1 MQCRNQPGV
10 INSLGVLILL
20 IGGLI
25 VCTQSAA
32 QSGAPPIRAHSLYE
46 QCPSLQTSNESATNA
61 IASRTDNDAQK
72 RIEAAAG
79 LAKSC
84 DSRAVEPLVAALK
97 DSEVSVRLA
106 AVEALG
112 QLGDR
117 SAIEPLIEALNDQD
131 WRVRAALG
139 HTLCSFQAYQS
150 SNAALNT
157 LVNSGERKVNDEG
170 DLRARCIGIL
180 MVNQLRDVR
189 FSRKAIGF
197 LFTFLDHENAK
208 LRRIAEET
216 ALELKNTRN
225 GYHELIGILKQH
237 NYPDF
242 RRKAAYYLGKYNL
255 EEARP
260 ALAEAAT
267 GDRDPSVQKVA
278 KEALDGMK
286 KQ

>member
-1 MQCRNQPGV
+1 MPHPHRHNF
-10 INSLGVLILL
+10 NSGLLVLIFLWA
-20 IGGLI
+20 GL
-25 VCTQSAA
+25 AA
-32 QSGAPPIRAHSLYE
+32 RAQNVASPLRAEPLYE
-46 QCPSLQTSNESATNA
+46 KCAALKNDSEAAPAA
-61 IASRTDNDAQK
+61 IAALKDKQAAK
-72 RIEAAAG
+72 RVKAAET

-97 DSEVSVRLA
+97 DPEAQVRLA

-117 SAIEPLIEALNDQD
+117 SSIEPLIEALSDED

-139 HTLCSFQAYQS
+139 RTLCSFQVYQS

-157 LVNSGERKVNDEG
+157 LVNPAGKKVTDEG
-170 DLRARCIGIL
+170 DLCARCFGIL

-197 LFTFLDHENAK
+197 LFTFLDYEDEK

-216 ALELKNTRN
+216 ALELKSTRN
-225 GYHELIGILKQH
+225 GFRELIAILKQH
-237 NYPDF
+237 NYPVF
-242 RRKAAYYLGKYNL
+242 RRKAAYYLGKYNI
-255 EEARP
+255 EETRP
-260 ALAEAAT
+260 ALAEAAA

-278 KEALDGMK
+278 KEALEAMK

>member
-1 MQCRNQPGV
+1 MQRPPRHNFNP
-10 INSLGVLILL
+10 SLLVLILL
-20 IGGLI
+20 WAGL
-25 VCTQSAA
+25 AARA
-32 QSGAPPIRAHSLYE
+32 QSMAQSNSPPLRAELLYE
-46 QCPSLQTSNESATNA
+46 QCAPLKNDSESALSA
-61 IASRTDNDAQK
+61 IATLKDKETAK
-72 RIEAAAG
+72 RVKSAET

-97 DSEVSVRLA
+97 DPGAQVRLA

-117 SAIEPLIEALNDQD
+117 ASIEPLIEALSDED
-131 WRVRAALG
+131 WRVRAALARA
-139 HTLCSFQAYQS
+139 LCSFQVYQS

-157 LVNSGERKVNDEG
+157 LVNPAGRKINDGG
-170 DLRARCIGIL
+170 DLRARCFGVL

-197 LFTFLDHENAK
+197 LFTFLDYSDEK
-208 LRRIAEET
+208 LRQIAEET

-237 NYPDF
+237 NYSDF
-242 RRKAAYYLGKYNL
+242 RRKAVYYLGKYNI

-260 ALAEAAT
+260 ALVEAAAS
-267 GDRDPSVQKVA
+267 DRDPSVQKVA
-278 KEALDGMK
+278 KEA
-286 KQ
+286 

>member
-1 MQCRNQPGV
+1 MSRRNHHNF
-10 INSLGVLILL
+10 NSGLLILIFL
-20 IGGLI
+20 WMGLI
-25 VCTQSAA
+25 ACAQSAA
-32 QSGAPPIRAHSLYE
+32 QSTEPPLRAEPLYE
-46 QCPSLQTSNESATNA
+46 QCAALKNDSESAPVATA
-61 IASRTDNDAQK
+61 ALKDKEAAK
-72 RIEAAAG
+72 RIKAVEA

-97 DSEVSVRLA
+97 DPEAQVRLA

-112 QLGDR
+112 RLGDR
-117 SAIEPLIEALNDQD
+117 GSIEFLIEALSDQD
-131 WRVRAALG
+131 WRVRAALARA
-139 HTLCSFQAYQS
+139 LCSFHVYQS

-157 LVNSGERKVNDEG
+157 LVNPAGRKINDEG
-170 DLRARCIGIL
+170 DLRARCFGIL

-197 LFTFLDHENAK
+197 LFTFLDYENEK

-216 ALELKNTRN
+216 ALELKHTRN
-225 GYHELIGILKQH
+225 GFRELIGILKQH

-242 RRKAAYYLGKYNL
+242 RRKAVYYLGKYNI

-260 ALAEAAT
+260 ALAEAAA
-267 GDRDPSVQKVA
+267 GDRDASVQKVA
-278 KEALDGMK
+278 KEALEAMK

>member
-1 MQCRNQPGV
+1 MPRPHRH
-10 INSLGVLILL
+10 NSNSVLLVLIFLSA
-20 IGGLI
+20 GLI
-25 VCTQSAA
+25 ARA
-32 QSGAPPIRAHSLYE
+32 QSGAPPLRAEPLYE
-46 QCPSLQTSNESATNA
+46 QCAQLKNDSEPTPGA
-61 IASRTDNDAQK
+61 IATLKDKETAK
-72 RIEAAAG
+72 RIKAAES

-97 DSEVSVRLA
+97 DPEAQVRLA

-117 SAIEPLIEALNDQD
+117 SSIESLIETMSDED

-139 HTLCSFQAYQS
+139 RTLCSFQVYQS

-157 LVNSGERKVNDEG
+157 LVNPAGRKINDEG
-170 DLRARCIGIL
+170 DLRARCFGIL
-180 MVNQLRDVR
+180 MINQLRDVR

-197 LFTFLDHENAK
+197 LFTFLDYEDEK

-225 GYHELIGILKQH
+225 GFRELIGILKQH

-242 RRKAAYYLGKYNL
+242 RRKAVYYLGKYNL

-260 ALAEAAT
+260 ALAEVAA

-278 KEALDGMK
+278 KEALEGMK